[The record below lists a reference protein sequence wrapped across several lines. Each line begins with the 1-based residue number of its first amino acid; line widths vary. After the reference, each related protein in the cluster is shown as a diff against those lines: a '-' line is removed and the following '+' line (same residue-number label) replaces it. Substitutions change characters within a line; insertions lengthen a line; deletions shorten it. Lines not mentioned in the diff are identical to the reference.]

1 MTRVT
6 ENSSLNSINYSVNKT
21 KSKVEDLQLK
31 GSNLKRVQKPSDDPV
46 GNVNILAVRSQ
57 NIDAEQYIKNIN
69 YAKTNLSYTETV
81 LEELTDILV
90 KAKELAIGQSSD
102 IYNPEVRESVS
113 KEIGQL
119 YNQALSIANKR
130 IGNRY
135 LFSGQ
140 KVLTKPFNENGQYLG
155 DTNKIFIEVNKDV
168 FIPVNMTGKE
178 IFFDPIAN
186 NKKQNMRLE
195 SPDNFKPMS
204 PEQMSRQPASI
215 EGEQTSGAPIQSSI
229 FEEIRSLENALLT
242 NNPDVIQSLL
252 EKLDTSIDRTI
263 SYRSKIGALTNSIS
277 NSETQIE
284 KLKLMNEEYRTKIED
299 ADVTELFSNL
309 QKEQNVLKAT
319 YQSSSTLMNTS
330 LLDFLR

>member
-46 GNVNILAVRSQ
+46 GNVNILTVRSQ
-57 NIDAEQYIKNIN
+57 NIDAEQYLKNIN
-69 YAKTNLSYTETV
+69 YVKTNLSFTETV

-119 YNQALSIANKR
+119 YNQALSLGNKR

-140 KVLTKPFNENGQYLG
+140 KVLTKPFNETGQYQG
-155 DTNKIFIEVNKDV
+155 DASKIFIEVNKDV
-168 FIPVNMTGKE
+168 FIPINMTGKE
-178 IFFDPIAN
+178 IFFDPEVTH
-186 NKKQNMRLE
+186 KKRSILNEAPGPLNPTQPE
-195 SPDNFKPMS
+195 SIN
-204 PEQMSRQPASI
+204 RTPAS
-215 EGEQTSGAPIQSSI
+215 ENESNPQSAQSSI
-229 FEEIRSLENALLT
+229 FDEIKSLENALLT

-252 EKLDTSIDRTI
+252 EKIDTSIDRTI
-263 SYRSKIGALTNSIS
+263 TYRSKIGALSNSIS
-277 NSETQIE
+277 NSESQIE
-284 KLKLMNEEYRTKIED
+284 KMRLLNEEYKTKIED

-319 YQSSSTLMNTS
+319 YQASSTLMNTS
-330 LLDFLR
+330 LMDFLR